1 MCLAAKHRAMRPN
14 CSELTCRCGLL
25 QTCRFGCCCLRCCHR
40 LSHPSKLRAVAAFS
54 SGLRNTLPFRVT
66 CHSGMVSALRPCCPT
81 STHRIA
87 PPRTSTLYRQRH
99 PKQRLRPMTGAQ
111 GCRRT
116 PRHSRTT
123 IERAARLEDGTK
135 TAFELPIRNQTSE
148 VHRCCSRTHA
158 PGNGLESKDRN
169 GRCCPK
175 PWGAATT
182 YPSEA
187 LLRDLRIKPLAKE
200 VTCFSK
206 EAFCGSLK
214 KTCKLMWYVPHQRW
228 CRRLP

>member
-1 MCLAAKHRAMRPN
+1 M
-14 CSELTCRCGLL
+14 
-25 QTCRFGCCCLRCCHR
+25 
-40 LSHPSKLRAVAAFS
+40 
-54 SGLRNTLPFRVT
+54 PFRVT
-66 CHSGMVSALRPCCPT
+66 CHSGMVSALRPGCPT

-87 PPRTSTLYRQRH
+87 PPLTSTLYRQRH

-200 VTCFSK
+200 VMCFSK